1 MIQAAEVPDA
11 SFDVVF
17 LPDGRRFAAAGP
29 VAFYLAAAGAGILVE
44 QPCGSQGICGDCRV
58 RVVQGV
64 ARPTSSDLD
73 HFTTPELRAGWRL
86 ACQLVLSGPSTI
98 EVPVVSRSL
107 AGKSFG
113 EALPREALERP
124 VVLLVAASS
133 RIGTEPSHTAVD
145 RLALATG
152 RVSGRLRASPRALAE
167 LARAASSSHVFA
179 AFEGDELLSARPGAR
194 QPLYG
199 LAVDI
204 GTTSL
209 AAALVA
215 LDTGAVLASGSHLN
229 PQVAFGADI
238 IARIQHVLEDG
249 DEGVARLAAAVR
261 GGLAALVAELL
272 PAAGL
277 SADAVVTAAV
287 AGNPTMLH
295 AWAAVPIGSLGVAPY
310 LGVWTHELSCRA
322 ADVGLPIHPNASVWV
337 FPQVASHVGGD
348 AVAAAVACEMDRRPG
363 RRLLVDLGTNS
374 EVIVASD
381 GRVVATSAAAG
392 PAFEGVAIRDGMRA
406 AAGAVDVVTFGD
418 DGRVSTNVIGG
429 GPATG
434 ICGSG
439 LIDLVAEM
447 LRAGLV
453 SPSGYLR
460 KRGEVAADV
469 PPALS
474 ERIVEVDGQQ
484 AFALVAP
491 GRCGAAT
498 GIHLTARDIREV
510 QLAKGSIMTA
520 ATLACRHLGFDVLAL
535 DEVLVAGAFGN
546 YVRKS
551 SARRIGL
558 VPGIDPERIHLV
570 GNAAGVGA
578 RLALLDRDVRGR
590 ARSLAEHAESIELAT
605 RPDYQSTFM
614 DLLSFP

>member
-1 MIQAAEVPDA
+1 MPDA

-17 LPDGRRFAAAGP
+17 VPDGRRFTAAGP

-58 RVVQGV
+58 RVVQGD
-64 ARPTSSDLD
+64 ARPSSSDLD
-73 HFTTPELRAGWRL
+73 HFTTAELRAGWRL
-86 ACQLVLSGPSTI
+86 ACQLMLSGPSTI
-98 EVPVVSRSL
+98 EVPVISRSL

-124 VVLLVAASS
+124 VVDLVAASS
-133 RIGTEPSHTAVD
+133 RIRTEISHAALD

-167 LARAASSSHVFA
+167 LARAAAASHVFA

-194 QPLYG
+194 QALYG

-209 AAALVA
+209 AAGLVA
-215 LDTGAVLASGSHLN
+215 LDTGAVMASGSHLN

-249 DEGVARLAAAVR
+249 EGAVRLAAAVR
-261 GGLAALVAELL
+261 GGLTALVEELL

-277 SADAVVTAAV
+277 SADAVVTAAI

-295 AWAAVPIGSLGVAPY
+295 AWAAVPIGSLGIAPY
-310 LGVWTHELSCRA
+310 LGVWTRELSCRA

-381 GRVVATSAAAG
+381 GRLVATSAAAG
-392 PAFEGVAIRDGMRA
+392 PAFEGVSIRHGMRA

-460 KRGEVAADV
+460 KQGEVATDV
-469 PPALS
+469 PAALR

-491 GRCGAAT
+491 GACGAAT

-578 RLALLDRDVRGR
+578 RLALLDRDVRLR

-605 RPDYQSTFM
+605 CPDYQPTFM